1 MTPAAFTDSVTSLA
15 QLRDLR
21 SDASRWLSDVD
32 ADEDT
37 IATVA
42 LVLSE
47 ACTNA
52 LTHGRADAVVV
63 EVTIDAID
71 GVDGFGD
78 GAVVTMCT
86 SHDDHD
92 LALLASLA
100 EPTAMPSP
108 GVACGRGLALVSLL
122 VDGMTLRID
131 PPHVVRRCW
140 LRTGGRSGTG

>member
-1 MTPAAFTDSVTSLA
+1 MTPAAFTDSVTSIA

-21 SDASRWLSDVD
+21 TDASRWLSDID

-52 LTHGRADAVVV
+52 LTHGRADAVDV
-63 EVTIDAID
+63 EVTIDDVD
-71 GVDGFGD
+71 GVDD

-86 SHDDHD
+86 RHDDHD
-92 LALLASLA
+92 VALLASLA
-100 EPTAMPSP
+100 VPTAMPPP

-140 LRTGGRSGTG
+140 LRTGGGRSGTG